1 MTEAISVCDATGD
14 DVDAESFDALEG
26 RRREPRPRRDDLRR
40 IEPKM
45 RATLESFLVSVVA
58 ALVLLERTW
67 LDASAACAA
76 STEGEELGCP
86 SPRDSSSICDMAEG
100 RCGRG
105 FCASSACSAIV
116 KTGADAGAGS

>member
-58 ALVLLERTW
+58 ALALFRTLLV
-67 LDASAACAA
+67 
-76 STEGEELGCP
+76 P
-86 SPRDSSSICDMAEG
+86 SPQRA
-100 RCGRG
+100 
-105 FCASSACSAIV
+105 
-116 KTGADAGAGS
+116 ADAV